1 MESISLE
8 QREMV
13 LDALGQIKIAIER
26 LIRWN
31 SNQEDLFALLESE
44 AGVQIL
50 AANCMLIMSIGEGF
64 KKIDR
69 VTDGL
74 LLPMQPQITWHA
86 VIGMRNHIAHGY
98 FDIDID
104 IVCRVVQQDLKP
116 LLEATNQLLEI
127 TRNLQLIG

>member
-1 MESISLE
+1 MSLE

-31 SNQEDLFALLESE
+31 SDQEDLYALLESE

-74 LLPMQPQITWHA
+74 LLPMQPQIPWHA

-104 IVCRVVQQDLKP
+104 IVCRVVQHDLNP
-116 LLEATNQLLEI
+116 LLLATNQLIEI
-127 TRNLQLIG
+127 TQNLQ